1 MPNTLKTVENPPE
14 LLPQPLLRESWPVVG
29 AHPPGEAET
38 EDREDLP
45 PGDLVRVPSVQLSFI
60 NLKNV
65 KNMKV

>member
-1 MPNTLKTVENPPE
+1 MPNTLKIVENPPD

-29 AHPPGEAET
+29 AHPPAESET

-45 PGDLVRVPSVQLSFI
+45 TIDLFRVPSVQLSFI